1 METPT
6 FESEVGAHAS
16 ARSAK
21 SLLKAEIAKQN
32 FKVLGPAL
40 RRFRPPIQA
49 TVEMRN
55 NKPVLMHSPQF
66 TGPIKE
72 ARGPWRI
79 SGNWWENGWG
89 RDEWEIETTNGDL
102 FRLAQQNDAW
112 SIEGALD

>member
-1 METPT
+1 ADPA
-6 FESEVGAHAS
+6 G
-16 ARSAK
+16 RDGK
-21 SLLKAEIAKQN
+21 QLLKSEISNLK
-32 FKVLGPAL
+32 FKVLGPSL
-40 RRFRPPIQA
+40 RRFRPAIRA
-49 TVEMRN
+49 TVDMRN
-55 NKPVLMHSPQF
+55 NKPVLMHSSQF

-89 RDEWEIETTNGDL
+89 RDEWDIETTNGDL